1 MWVLMHF
8 YYRFCSFLGA
18 VLVPHGIGCGCCWD
32 FYVRFHLFVGAVSVP
47 CGIEMILFL
56 GSDKAMFL
64 GQIELV

>member
-1 MWVLMHF
+1 
-8 YYRFCSFLGA
+8 
-18 VLVPHGIGCGCCWD
+18 LVPHGIGCGCRWD

-56 GSDKAMFL
+56 GFDKAMFL